1 MAITIEAPQGMD
13 ALGEFIQFHDRVY
26 RDRAVRWSA
35 PRTFQL
41 PVLLGKSPF
50 AEGRTMRP
58 LVARQGGAIVAR
70 ALAVVDHRHNRH
82 WNERVGHFS
91 MFEALPD
98 ARAATRRLVDEACAW
113 LESQSADSVRAGF
126 GVLEFP
132 FVIDD
137 YESLPPSVLRQ
148 NPPYYHALLKD
159 AGFESERGWVDYKI
173 DVRPELLARWESA
186 LEAVRRAGYEIV
198 PLRDVPVEER
208 TRAFTEIWNDAFKAH
223 WGHSPFSEAE
233 IGLLFGSFAPAS
245 MLETSVFARDASG
258 PVGVLWVTAE
268 NSGAAVCRP
277 GRTVRD
283 SEKLNFLGIG
293 VRESARGRG
302 VNLGM
307 ASYAFLDLVRRGASY
322 LSYTLVLD
330 DNWPSRRTGEKL
342 GGYVCANY
350 LTYRRDLRR
359 SR

>member
-1 MAITIEAPQGMD
+1 MAITIEIPRGTE
-13 ALGEFIQFHDRVY
+13 ALSEFVQFHDRVY
-26 RDRAVRWSA
+26 RHRPIRWNA

-41 PVLLGKSPF
+41 PVLMGKSPF

-58 LVARQGGAIVAR
+58 FLARQDHIVVAR
-70 ALAVVDHRHNRH
+70 ALAVIDHRHNRH
-82 WNERVGHFS
+82 WNDRLGHLNL
-91 MFEALPD
+91 FEAEPD
-98 ARAATRRLVDEACAW
+98 TRAATRRLVDDACAW
-113 LESQSADSVRAGF
+113 LQSQGADAARAGF
-126 GVLEFP
+126 GLLEFP

-159 AGFESERGWVDYKI
+159 AGFESEQGWVDYRI
-173 DVRPELLARWESA
+173 DVRPELVARWESA
-186 LEAVRRAGYEIV
+186 LDAVRRGGYELV
-198 PLRDVPVEER
+198 PLRDIPVQER
-208 TRAFTEIWNDAFKAH
+208 TRAFTEIWNDAFTSH
-223 WGHSPFSEAE
+223 WGHSPFTEAE
-233 IGLLFGSFAPAS
+233 IGLLFGNFAPVG

-258 PVGVLWVTAE
+258 PVGVLWVTPDTSAT
-268 NSGAAVCRP
+268 AVCAP

-283 SEKLNFLGIG
+283 AEKLNFLGIG

-302 VNLGM
+302 INLAM
-307 ASYAFLDLVRRGASY
+307 AAYAFLELVRRGARH

-350 LTYRRDLRR
+350 VTYRRDLRR
-359 SR
+359 